1 MGWGTEIENPRG
13 RIEVRRDP
21 MISSGSISTRT
32 TKIFFG
38 ALVLAAVVA
47 FAPAMAAQA
56 NATGPMAEP
65 PPRDVVN
72 IPIHPQPEPAAIP
85 PAEIIK
91 RFAAKEDAFAQAS
104 RSFGYRKSIVV
115 QEMGP
120 NGKPSGQ
127 VEVITAPFYGSDGK
141 RYERV
146 VSVPATPAPTAST
159 ANPDQVAAPPTTG
172 DLHAL
177 HFEPEDV
184 VALAL
189 MPQFPFTTDQLAKYN
204 ITYQGKQRVDELN
217 TYVFAM
223 EPKQV
228 DRQHAYFSGVVW
240 VDDQELAIVKSYGK
254 WVTELGDVTSPK
266 LPFTLFE
273 TYRQQVGDSWFP
285 AYSRSDDQVTTKDD
299 VIPVRLIIKWTDY
312 APVPVPP
319 PASAAGN
326 APSH

>member
-1 MGWGTEIENPRG
+1 M
-13 RIEVRRDP
+13 
-21 MISSGSISTRT
+21 
-32 TKIFFG
+32 FF
-38 ALVLAAVVA
+38 ATLVLAAVA
-47 FAPAMAAQA
+47 ASAPAVAAQA
-56 NATGPMAEP
+56 NATGPMPQP

-72 IPIHPQPEPAAIP
+72 IPVNSQPEPAAIP
-85 PAEIIK
+85 PMEIIK

-120 NGKPSGQ
+120 NGKPTGQ

-146 VSVPATPAPTAST
+146 VSVPAAPAPTSST
-159 ANPDQVAAPPTTG
+159 TNPDQVAAPPTTG

-184 VALAL
+184 MALAM
-189 MPQFPFTTDQLAKYN
+189 MPQFPFTTEQIAKYN

-223 EPKQV
+223 EPKLV

-240 VDDQELAIVKSYGK
+240 VDDHELAIVKTYGK

-312 APVPVPP
+312 ASVPVPP
-319 PASAAGN
+319 SASAVSN